1 MSIHV
6 IRSKFPGR
14 TTETFGYIPYNFYP
28 TFTMASCAFDNQGGT
43 SNAARMLY
51 LTSGGGIVASGDS
64 GGDYYSGDYASAT
77 FIYER
82 NS

>member
-1 MSIHV
+1 
-6 IRSKFPGR
+6 
-14 TTETFGYIPYNFYP
+14 
-28 TFTMASCAFDNQGGT
+28 MASCAFDNQGGS

-64 GGDYYSGDYASAT
+64 GGDYYTQDYASAT
-77 FIYER
+77 FIYKR